1 MRMNHNFE
9 GPRHDP
15 TKLAQWSSLVPAQ
28 PSPADVLFTWEQAA
42 RILRKNRRF
51 ALIFAAAMT
60 LVVFVG
66 ALLIRD
72 RYQPVAQLEID
83 PLSSGIKALPEI
95 EQSNQPDNGDYL
107 ETQAQILQSDA
118 LAVSVIRTLHL
129 DRNPEFVSKK
139 DLAKYGGAQ
148 DSPKQS
154 SNRSAND
161 GAYLQDQLNLADRTP
176 LESIAL
182 GVFHNQLSVSPVR
195 NSRLVEVSYASHDP
209 QLAQLVTNTLVTKF
223 ID

>member
-1 MRMNHNFE
+1 MC
-9 GPRHDP
+9 
-15 TKLAQWSSLVPAQ
+15 
-28 PSPADVLFTWEQAA
+28 LFTWEQAA
-42 RILRKNRRF
+42 RVLRKNRRF
-51 ALIFAAAMT
+51 ALIFAAVMT
-60 LVVFVG
+60 L
-66 ALLIRD
+66 AITSAHLWIRD
-72 RYQPVAQLEID
+72 TYQPVAQLEID

-95 EQSNQPDNGDYL
+95 EQSNQPDNGEYL

-148 DSPKQS
+148 DSLAQTT
-154 SNRSAND
+154 NRFAND

-195 NSRLVEVSYASHDP
+195 NSRLVEVSYSSHDP
-209 QLAQLVTNTLVTKF
+209 AARPAGYEYSGHE
-223 ID
+223 IH